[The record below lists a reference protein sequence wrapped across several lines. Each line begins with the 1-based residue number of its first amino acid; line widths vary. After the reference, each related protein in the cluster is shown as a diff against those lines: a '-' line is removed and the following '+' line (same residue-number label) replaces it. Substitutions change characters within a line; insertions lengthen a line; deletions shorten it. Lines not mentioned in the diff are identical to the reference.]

1 MNKILLYLTL
11 ALGLFFLAGCE
22 QTTNKYLDITANSE
36 DKIVIE
42 TQDVT
47 SKAEF
52 LNYKIDD
59 VTIQLIVVRG
69 TDGKVRI
76 AFNTC
81 QVCSPS
87 PKAYF
92 IQSGEYIICQ
102 NCGTKFHINKVGEEK
117 GGCNPTP
124 VEEQIIEG
132 NRIILSKSY
141 VESFK
146 DKFADWQGPTN

>member
-1 MNKILLYLTL
+1 MNKILFYLTL
-11 ALGLFFLAGCE
+11 ALGLLFLSGCE
-22 QTTNKYLDITANSE
+22 QTTNKYLDITGNTE

-47 SKAEF
+47 AKAEF
-52 LNYKIDD
+52 LNYKVDD

-87 PKAYF
+87 PKAYL
-92 IQSGEYIICQ
+92 IQNGEYIICQ

-117 GGCNPTP
+117 GGYNPTP
-124 VEEQIIEG
+124 VEEQTTEG